1 MGKYVVKSGSGQ
13 NQYIDFNKIPANYGF
28 DYIYDC
34 ALFQKGDLVLK
45 NKIENKP
52 DIKFNYVL
60 KNADGSIEL
69 PEYEYNNQYNQG
81 VLDLDKTLTDI
92 TIYMVFK
99 IKSKVTSSSTYR
111 IFLSINEE
119 NNVQYGFACIGS
131 YYSLGFWRN
140 GSSYN
145 SNNISANKIDEYC
158 VVALSQYGN
167 TTKVFHNGNLIATYN
182 WDETYFKKL
191 YFSGRNIQSA
201 YFKNILIANIN
212 HKDDEIIQNSLWLM
226 EQNKI

>member
-1 MGKYVVKSGSGQ
+1 MSFYVVKAGEGQ
-13 NQYIDFNKIPANYGF
+13 NQYIDFNKIPVNYGF

-34 ALFQKGDLVLK
+34 ALFQEGDLVLK

-60 KNADGSIEL
+60 KNADGSVEL
-69 PEYEYNNQYNQG
+69 PEYEYNNQWNNG
-81 VLDLDKTLTDI
+81 TLDLDETLTDI

-111 IFLSINEE
+111 IFLNINED
-119 NNVQYGFACIGS
+119 NTQYGFACIGH

-140 GSSYN
+140 GNSYS

-182 WDETYFKKL
+182 WNETYFKKL
-191 YFSGRNIQSA
+191 YFSGRNIQSV
-201 YFKNILIANIN
+201 YLKNILIANIN

>member
-1 MGKYVVKSGSGQ
+1 MGKYVVKSGGGQ

-34 ALFQKGDLVLK
+34 ALFQEGDLILK

-52 DIKFNYVL
+52 DIKFNYIL

-81 VLDLDKTLTDI
+81 VLNLDKTLTDI
-92 TIYMVFK
+92 TIYMVLK

-119 NNVQYGFACIGS
+119 NNVQYGFACRGS
-131 YYSLGFWRN
+131 YYSLGFWRKDKTYSPN
-140 GSSYN
+140 TSTS
-145 SNNISANKIDEYC
+145 KINEYC
-158 VVALSQYGN
+158 VIALSQYGN
-167 TTKVFHNGNLIATYN
+167 TTKIFHNGNLIATYN
-182 WDETYFKKL
+182 WDETYFNTL
-191 YFSGRNIQSA
+191 YFSGRNAQSA

-226 EQNKI
+226 EKNKI